1 MNAVITSRGSLPE
14 KLHRAGASHGVL
26 LDDVVRSTR
35 GLSAH
40 RRMGIYTN
48 GYVLRLLE
56 CLRDEYPVL
65 RTFMGDQMFDLFAK
79 AYIVCHPSRS
89 YSLYHLGREF
99 SRFLRD
105 TRPRLEDTSI
115 EDEALLDLP
124 AEIAALERANGDVS
138 RAEGT
143 ETRLQGGRSLA
154 DAVDAAMVLQGE
166 RTIRTPRCLRVLEQ
180 QFPLIDFF
188 RSVAQGENP
197 EPPARRISRV
207 AVSRVDY
214 RIQMIELAQWQY
226 EFLLACRDPISV
238 PAAAALAAERCN
250 RPVSRILADL
260 MIWLPLADEEGLIVQ

>member
-1 MNAVITSRGSLPE
+1 MNDVITSRGSLPE
-14 KLHRAGASHGVL
+14 KLQRAGASNGFL
-26 LDDVVRSTR
+26 LDEIVRSAR

-79 AYIVCHPSRS
+79 AYIVCQPSSS

-99 SRFLRD
+99 PRFLRD
-105 TRPRLEDTSI
+105 TRPRPEETTI
-115 EDEALLDLP
+115 ENKGLLDLP
-124 AEIAALERANGDVS
+124 AEIAALERASGDVS

-143 ETRLQGGRSLA
+143 ETRLHGGRSLT
-154 DAVDAAMVLQGE
+154 DALTAVMVLREE
-166 RTIRTPRCLRVLEQ
+166 RIIQTPPCLRLLEQ
-180 QFPLIDFF
+180 QFPLIEFF

-207 AVSRVDY
+207 AVTRVDY
-214 RIQMIELAQWQY
+214 RIQMIELSHWQY
-226 EFLLACRDPISV
+226 GFLQACRDPISV
-238 PAAAALAAERCN
+238 PAAAAMAAKQCD
-250 RPVSRILADL
+250 RPVSKILADL
-260 MIWLPLADEEGLIVQ
+260 MIWLPVADGAGLIIQ